1 MDILAAGAKDKRA
14 YKLRVKEEVLPF
26 VSMIPDK
33 IDQDHFAELIAER
46 IGAAKEA
53 VKFELE
59 RQAKAPSAPVRAEVK
74 QAPAETK
81 TEPPEVAERTSY
93 LKEHLSVWADLLSDG
108 AEMDFAR
115 KTLKRFLTEIL
126 GSEKKDQP
134 SDSNRARL
142 TFSLEARL
150 ESTPQRILLA
160 DLAGQV
166 EELHIR
172 ISKERM
178 VELKRQ
184 LRTAELEG
192 DTKATQAI
200 MPELAKAQQELGSIN
215 YTAEMFIPAE
225 ADTAANKA
233 ESDQNNDHQKPK
245 ATEKNTTKPDK
256 SDSF

>member
-1 MDILAAGAKDKRA
+1 
-14 YKLRVKEEVLPF
+14 
-26 VSMIPDK
+26 
-33 IDQDHFAELIAER
+33 
-46 IGAAKEA
+46 
-53 VKFELE
+53 
-59 RQAKAPSAPVRAEVK
+59 
-74 QAPAETK
+74 
-81 TEPPEVAERTSY
+81 
-93 LKEHLSVWADLLSDG
+93 
-108 AEMDFAR
+108 MDFAR

-150 ESTPQRILLA
+150 ESTPQRILLS

-166 EELHIR
+166 EELHTR

-178 VELKRQ
+178 VELKRR
-184 LRTAELEG
+184 LRTAELAG

-200 MPELAKAQQELGSIN
+200 MPDLTKAQQELGSIN

-225 ADTAANKA
+225 ADATANKA
-233 ESDQNNDHQKPK
+233 KSDRSNNHQKPK